1 MAEQNSSGD
10 IRQRSRHPN
19 CLGHLFSENWFLLR
33 KVLSCLIDDGLHE
46 CRRVC
51 REWNSVCKT
60 LPVKLRQ
67 VPPEH
72 LSKVLATFPNAVEV
86 SSNPCFPPND
96 RDVARRLAGMSS
108 LKHLERLGYS
118 DAERSN
124 DLQLMNAEMYTRLQ
138 SLGVYFISTALC
150 ENFRNALPYLTGLR
164 RLDVEVTDAQDV
176 DPTLWS
182 PFTELEGLRELKL
195 PCSFLKNGSNQILF
209 PSTALTKLTVKRTE
223 RVNEE
228 ASGLRGVHRAVSAS
242 ELLTV

>member
-118 DAERSN
+118 DAKHN
-124 DLQLMNAEMYTRLQ
+124 DDLQFINAETYTRLQ
-138 SLGVYFISTALC
+138 SLGVYLNPGSYK
-150 ENFRNALPYLTGLR
+150 NFRNALPSLTGLR
-164 RLDVEVTDAQDV
+164 RLDVDVTWKRGV
-176 DPTLWS
+176 NPTLWS
-182 PFTELEGLRELKL
+182 PFTELEGLHELGIS
-195 PCSFLKNGSNQILF
+195 CNFLKNGSNQILV
-209 PSTALTKLTVKRTE
+209 PSTALTKLTVKRALSPFQ
-223 RVNEE
+223 EE
-228 ASGLRGVHRAVSAS
+228 LLMAGVPGDSSPS